1 MVELSANLYGSWG
14 SSFGDVIN
22 MTQHKAVLNFWLWV
36 WQRSMEAEQTVVL
49 ETVIDEREATETV
62 KPHCFRLWVPLD
74 SAGITAFATRCAG
87 ALPVWTEPRPKR
99 ARPAPLPTLGG
110 RVLQTRTEV
119 MEALRAFYGGIALA
133 DVSTSPAIPGRRCP
147 RTTSSMC
154 WMRWRSWCQQV
165 SARASRSGSGTT
177 CRTLRPDNG
186 RTSRLQ
192 FPPEAIAKGLVR
204 EIRPSFFQHADDILN
219 YHLPHLMPTAS
230 KWSR

>member
-119 MEALRAFYGGIALA
+119 MEALRAYCGGIALA
-133 DVSTSPAIPGRRCP
+133 DVSTSPAIPGEALPSHHIINVLDAVARLQR
-147 RTTSSMC
+147 
-154 WMRWRSWCQQV
+154 CQQTYCKGGVPEWQRHAV
-165 SARASRSGSGTT
+165 S
-177 CRTLRPDNG
+177 
-186 RTSRLQ
+186 
-192 FPPEAIAKGLVR
+192 VR
-204 EIRPSFFQHADDILN
+204 YEPG
-219 YHLPHLMPTAS
+219 
-230 KWSR
+230 